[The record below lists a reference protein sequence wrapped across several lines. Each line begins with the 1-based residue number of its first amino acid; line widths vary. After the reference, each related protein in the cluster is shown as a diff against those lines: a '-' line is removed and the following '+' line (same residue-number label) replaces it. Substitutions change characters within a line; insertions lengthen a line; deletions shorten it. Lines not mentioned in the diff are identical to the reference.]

1 MIKAIFSDLDGTL
14 LNENNSLSEATINAV
29 KKLKE
34 KNIKF
39 FIATGRSLN
48 AMKRF
53 YDQLELDTEII
64 NYNGAVIHDKDGN
77 KLFELTLNDE
87 ISRELID
94 YGRKENLYFHGFSNE
109 QWYLENYND
118 TAKAYS
124 EKSKLKENVINFDD
138 MKNLNFNKF
147 MYINSPEKTQEINS
161 YIIKKYNNKIYK
173 GLSSPTF
180 LEIMHPNVSKGNG
193 INFLL
198 KKYGLNPENVM
209 AFGDAENDL
218 EMLFSVKYGIAM
230 ENANEE
236 IKSKVKYVAG
246 RNSEDGVINFISDLI
261 GEKI

>member
-14 LNENNSLSEATINAV
+14 LNNNNSLSETTISAV

-34 KNIKF
+34 KNIMF

-53 YDQLELDTEII
+53 YDQLELETEII
-64 NYNGAVIHDKDGN
+64 NYNGAVIHDKTGS
-77 KLFELTLNDE
+77 KLFELTLDDN

-109 QWYLENYND
+109 KWYLENYND
-118 TAKAYS
+118 TAKAYG
-124 EKSKLKENVINFDD
+124 EKSKLKENLINFDD

-161 YIIKKYNNKIYK
+161 YIIKKYNKQVYK
-173 GLSSPTF
+173 GLSSSTF
-180 LEIMHPNVSKGNG
+180 LEIMNPNVSKGNG
-193 INFLL
+193 IKFLL
-198 KKYGLNPENVM
+198 EKYDLNPDEVM

-218 EMLFSVKYGIAM
+218 EMLSAVKYGVAM

-236 IKSKVKYVAG
+236 IKSKVKYTAKK
-246 RNSEDGVINFISDLI
+246 NSEDGVVNFIEEFISR
-261 GEKI
+261 

>member
-124 EKSKLKENVINFDD
+124 E
-138 MKNLNFNKF
+138 
-147 MYINSPEKTQEINS
+147 
-161 YIIKKYNNKIYK
+161 
-173 GLSSPTF
+173 
-180 LEIMHPNVSKGNG
+180 
-193 INFLL
+193 
-198 KKYGLNPENVM
+198 
-209 AFGDAENDL
+209 
-218 EMLFSVKYGIAM
+218 
-230 ENANEE
+230 
-236 IKSKVKYVAG
+236 
-246 RNSEDGVINFISDLI
+246 
-261 GEKI
+261 